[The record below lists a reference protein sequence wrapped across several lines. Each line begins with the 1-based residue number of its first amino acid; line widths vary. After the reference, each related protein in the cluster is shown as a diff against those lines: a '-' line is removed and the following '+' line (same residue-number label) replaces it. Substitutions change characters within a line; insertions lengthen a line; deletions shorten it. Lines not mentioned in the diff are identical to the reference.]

1 MTTSLP
7 QSPGPKRE
15 NPLLNLAFNLAIP
28 IFVLEKSA
36 QYLGAN
42 GPLKALIL
50 ALCFPVAYG
59 IYDWVKRKKA
69 NWMSAL
75 GMLSV
80 LITGGLALAK
90 VEGIWFAISEASLP
104 SILGLG
110 VMASAFTSKPF
121 VASFI
126 MNDSVMNLD
135 LIKSKLHEL
144 GREEEFKRLLKHSTL
159 FFSASFFL
167 SAVLNFA
174 LAQHIFVPID
184 PSLAEEVRSQT
195 LNEQL
200 AQMRYWS
207 IFVIMIPMF
216 IFGLFVMWHLLRGL
230 FKTTELRLE
239 QIMRSQ

>member
-1 MTTSLP
+1 MTTELP
-7 QSPGPKRE
+7 TSPGPKRE

-36 QYLGAN
+36 QYLGTN
-42 GPLKALIL
+42 GSLKALIL
-50 ALCFPVAYG
+50 ALCFPVVYG
-59 IYDWVKRKKA
+59 AYDWITRKKA

-90 VEGIWFAISEASLP
+90 VEGIWFAVSEASLP

-110 VMASAFTSKPF
+110 VFASAFSSKPF

-126 MNDSVMNLD
+126 MNDSVMNLP
-135 LIKSKLHEL
+135 LIKQRLKEL
-144 GREEEFKRLLKHSTL
+144 NREDQFRRLLKHSTL
-159 FFSASFFL
+159 LFSVSFFL
-167 SAVLNFA
+167 SALLNFF
-174 LAQHIFVPID
+174 LAQEIFSPID
-184 PSLAEEVRSQT
+184 PALSEEVRTQT

-216 IFGLFVMWHLLRGL
+216 LFGILVMWHLLRGL
-230 FKTTELRLE
+230 FKTTELKLD
-239 QIMRSQ
+239 QIMRTQ